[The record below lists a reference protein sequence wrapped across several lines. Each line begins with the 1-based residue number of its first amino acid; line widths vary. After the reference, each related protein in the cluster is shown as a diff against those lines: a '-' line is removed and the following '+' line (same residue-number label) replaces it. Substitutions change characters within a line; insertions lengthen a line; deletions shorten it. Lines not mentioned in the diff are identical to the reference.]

1 MLSRLSFRTKLLA
14 SYVGL
19 VAVVIAIALLVLN
32 RSLGED
38 LKAQLDQRLDQQ
50 ARGASVWVG
59 EGRRHPDKLA
69 GRIALIVSAR
79 VTIFDKDGYVVGD
92 SSEAAVP
99 DELPPEV
106 KAAQSGGTGRA
117 SRTEP

>member
-32 RSLGED
+32 RALGED
-38 LKAQLDQRLDQQ
+38 LKAQLDQRLEEQ

-69 GRIALIVSAR
+69 GRIALVVSAR
-79 VTIFDKDGYVVGD
+79 VTIFDKEGNVVGE
-92 SSEAAVP
+92 SGGAAGSAR
-99 DELPPEV
+99 DLPPEV
-106 KAAQSGGTGRA
+106 KAAQG
-117 SRTEP
+117 